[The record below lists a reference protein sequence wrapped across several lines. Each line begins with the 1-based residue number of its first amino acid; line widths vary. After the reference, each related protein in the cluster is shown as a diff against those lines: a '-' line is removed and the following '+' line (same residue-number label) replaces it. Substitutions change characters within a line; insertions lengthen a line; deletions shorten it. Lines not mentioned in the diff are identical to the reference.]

1 MLLTQACER
10 EDLKITAVNT
20 DYRHKR
26 HLENL
31 SILKGENVTCL
42 CNRMGDVVL
51 KVKDGRI
58 AINREFACQIE
69 VESLNPQFFET
80 FSKEVGFGKKR
91 HPVVL
96 RRPTQEAVR
105 LFREEDRKMA
115 MQEKEAKAKLKAI
128 RHHKSEQNKEDDNA

>member
-10 EDLKITAVNT
+10 EDLKIVAVNT

-31 SILKGENVTCL
+31 SILKGETVTCL
-42 CNRMGDVVL
+42 CNRTGDIVI

-69 VESLNPQFFET
+69 VESLNPEDFET
-80 FSKEVGFGKKR
+80 YTKEVGIGSKR
-91 HPVVL
+91 HSITL
-96 RRPTQEAVR
+96 RRPTEEARMRFRQEDAKMIAEEKKNKAR
-105 LFREEDRKMA
+105 LKEIRENR
-115 MQEKEAKAKLKAI
+115 KAKEEEHA
-128 RHHKSEQNKEDDNA
+128 